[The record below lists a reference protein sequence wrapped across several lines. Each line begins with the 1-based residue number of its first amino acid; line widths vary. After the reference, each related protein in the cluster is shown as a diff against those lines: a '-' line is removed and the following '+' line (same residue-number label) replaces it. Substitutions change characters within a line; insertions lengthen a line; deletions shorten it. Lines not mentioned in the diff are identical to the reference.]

1 MRSRVYET
9 VRCLSVRPSVC
20 LSVPARV
27 TAANFA
33 AVGPAGRKYRSIAAR
48 RTAARRAAGECG
60 YSAMLSA
67 YVVAEGRDGSRGGG
81 D

>member
-1 MRSRVYET
+1 MHLS
-9 VRCLSVRPSVC
+9 SVRPSVRLSVC
-20 LSVPARV
+20 LSQHGP

-60 YSAMLSA
+60 YSATLSA
-67 YVVAEGRDGSRGGG
+67 YVVAEGRDGSRG
-81 D
+81 